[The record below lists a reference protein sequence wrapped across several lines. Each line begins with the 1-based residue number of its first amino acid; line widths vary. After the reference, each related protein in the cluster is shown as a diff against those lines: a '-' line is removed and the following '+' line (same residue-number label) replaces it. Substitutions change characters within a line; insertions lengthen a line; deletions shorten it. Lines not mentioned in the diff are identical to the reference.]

1 MLLQER
7 LSQKSNTLLHPTSLE
22 KAHYK
27 PIIQEKG
34 NKTTCIST
42 QEEYSKT
49 CMGKIMQ
56 KPRMLE

>member
-1 MLLQER
+1 MFTQEKP
-7 LSQKSNTLLHPTSLE
+7 SQKPNTSLHPTSLE
-22 KAHYK
+22 KAYYK
-27 PIIQEKG
+27 PIIQEKC